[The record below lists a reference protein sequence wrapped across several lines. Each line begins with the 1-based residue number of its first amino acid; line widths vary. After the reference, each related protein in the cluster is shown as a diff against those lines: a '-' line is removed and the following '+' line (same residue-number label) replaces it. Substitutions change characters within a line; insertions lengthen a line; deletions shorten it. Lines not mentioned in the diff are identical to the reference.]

1 MLLKKKIKKGLLWA
15 GLNKMPTKN
24 SKFGM
29 ASYYPKKYMLKYNYT
44 GKFTSLD

>member
-1 MLLKKKIKKGLLWA
+1 MGWLKQNAGKKF
-15 GLNKMPTKN
+15 
-24 SKFGM
+24 KFAR